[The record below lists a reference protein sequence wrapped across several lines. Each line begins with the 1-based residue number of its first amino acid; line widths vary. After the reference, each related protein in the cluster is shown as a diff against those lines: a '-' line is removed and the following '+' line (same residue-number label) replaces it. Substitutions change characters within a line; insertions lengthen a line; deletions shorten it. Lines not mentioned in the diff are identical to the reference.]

1 MCCDSEKQTI
11 HCVLQVKEVVILETQ
26 LRSLRNLHRKC
37 AAAVQLPELTF
48 FTELE
53 EEREKQGNIQ
63 MFSENLIHSLLFIC
77 S

>member
-48 FTELE
+48 FY
-53 EEREKQGNIQ
+53 
-63 MFSENLIHSLLFIC
+63 
-77 S
+77 